1 MRFFQNGEFFWVALI
16 LAFLAFKRIN
26 SHKATKV
33 FRLWRDRHEIHRDTF
48 EQSEYGASLSWL
60 KRLVM
65 KGVAIWVVLRSK
77 ILAGDPA
84 FQKNIAALPTWM
96 LLAEHFLSQFLEM
109 RSNLG
114 NLRLAL
120 KSQLRWKL
128 WQSLVLAN
136 IANTEQLAVDQ

>member
-1 MRFFQNGEFFWVALI
+1 
-16 LAFLAFKRIN
+16 
-26 SHKATKV
+26 
-33 FRLWRDRHEIHRDTF
+33 
-48 EQSEYGASLSWL
+48 
-60 KRLVM
+60 
-65 KGVAIWVVLRSK
+65 
-77 ILAGDPA
+77 
-84 FQKNIAALPTWM
+84 M